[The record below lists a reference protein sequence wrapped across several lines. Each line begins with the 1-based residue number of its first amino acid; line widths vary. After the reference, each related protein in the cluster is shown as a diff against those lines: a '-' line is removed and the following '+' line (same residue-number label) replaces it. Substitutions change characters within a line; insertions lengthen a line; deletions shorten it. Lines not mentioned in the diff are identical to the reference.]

1 MVPILIVRKTS
12 NSSHQRL
19 KLIRCAARQPARFA
33 TQIRAFGY
41 QVIRARTRRLCT
53 WSGGTPADP
62 PAASGRNERRIGRGQ
77 LSARR
82 SASPDRYRCNAIRHN

>member
-33 TQIRAFGY
+33 TQLRAFGY
-41 QVIRARTRRLCT
+41 QVIRAPTRRLCT
-53 WSGGTPADP
+53 WSEGTGRPSCCIWPKRATNMPRTITGGSEICQ
-62 PAASGRNERRIGRGQ
+62 SGPLQ
-77 LSARR
+77 M
-82 SASPDRYRCNAIRHN
+82 